1 MHNADLTFQ
10 AHGVVQG
17 HHLGTGQ
24 HLVVHLLEIAVKVE
38 LVVRR
43 VVAHHVRA
51 VGIILRLVDG
61 APQLDPVAKG
71 LKADLGIGFKIIHDG
86 AFFPTAFFCNGI
98 GQVIVE
104 QRNIGF
110 NALFQAVV
118 DHIVVKFNAL
128 GVHFAP
134 AIGQDACPCNGE
146 AVGILPAGG
155 HQVDILFI
163 AMIKITGDI
172 TGSAVQVQRIPVGEH
187 VPLAQTLAILIPS
200 AFALI
205 RGSCTAPEKLLL
217 CHIVEFLSFKKSE
230 HTLMPAAAAATGIN
244 MLGFLHFEI

>member
-1 MHNADLTFQ
+1 M
-10 AHGVVQG
+10 
-17 HHLGTGQ
+17 
-24 HLVVHLLEIAVKVE
+24 
-38 LVVRR
+38 
-43 VVAHHVRA
+43 
-51 VGIILRLVDG
+51 
-61 APQLDPVAKG
+61 
-71 LKADLGIGFKIIHDG
+71 
-86 AFFPTAFFCNGI
+86 
-98 GQVIVE
+98 E

-155 HQVDILFI
+155 HQVDIFFI

-205 RGSCTAPEKLLL
+205 APEKLLL

-230 HTLMPAAAAATGIN
+230 HTLMPAAAATGIN
-244 MLGFLHFEI
+244 MLDFLHFEI